1 MATHLVIGD
10 PHCTPKSSN
19 DRFLWAGKLAA
30 DIKAT
35 HVICMGDF
43 CSMDSLSSY
52 DRGKKSFEGRRYEK
66 DIEHSHQA
74 LALFNKG
81 LGKHKPRKI
90 MIHGNHEDRI
100 DRFVDDNPELEG
112 KMKISDLQFKE
123 YGWQEIPFKQI
134 KVVSGVHYVHY
145 LPNGIMGRAISG
157 ENVARSI
164 LNKHKVSAT
173 VGHCH
178 LFDYALSTLPN
189 GKKIQALSAGCYLHH
204 KENYA
209 RATQRMWW
217 SGLIVKRN
225 VKNGEYDLETVQYN
239 SIRRKYGRF

>member
-1 MATHLVIGD
+1 MPTHLVIGD
-10 PHCTPKSSN
+10 PHCTPKASN
-19 DRFLWAGKLAA
+19 ERFLWAGRLAA
-30 DIKAT
+30 DYKVS

-100 DRFVDDNPELEG
+100 DRFVDENPELEG

-123 YGWQEIPFKQI
+123 HGWQEVPFKQI
-134 KVVSGVHYVHY
+134 KVISGVHYVHY

-157 ENVARSI
+157 ENIARSI

-178 LFDYALSTLPN
+178 LLDYALSTLPN
-189 GKKIQALSAGCYLHH
+189 GKKIQALSAGCYLTHH
-204 KENYA
+204 EEFA
-209 RATQRMWW
+209 
-217 SGLIVKRN
+217 
-225 VKNGEYDLETVQYN
+225 
-239 SIRRKYGRF
+239 